1 MNLFKEAIRSALEEY
16 LEALRKAI
24 DGLTPAEAR
33 WQPTLH
39 TNHIAWLVW
48 HMARVEDAWV
58 NRRLRGI
65 TEVWVADGWAGRF
78 GMDTESAGAGQT
90 IEDVRAMPDIPLTD
104 LMAYFDAVRT
114 FARQYFD
121 QATNEDLDRTYEHP
135 RLGTVTGTWVV
146 GHLLIEEAQHA
157 GQVALIRG
165 MMRPGV

>member
-1 MNLFKEAIRSALEEY
+1 
-16 LEALRKAI
+16 
-24 DGLTPAEAR
+24 
-33 WQPTLH
+33 
-39 TNHIAWLVW
+39 
-48 HMARVEDAWV
+48 
-58 NRRLRGI
+58 
-65 TEVWVADGWAGRF
+65 
-78 GMDTESAGAGQT
+78 
-90 IEDVRAMPDIPLTD
+90 MPDIPLTD